1 MRSLALIGWSCLR
14 CHFEEIRVLKASLRS
29 DTLAWDNIIGFRY
42 GEATLRAAFLE
53 GLWPFRPRKFEA
65 QCVRDAL
72 RCSGPHARYTDVFNE
87 YIALAD
93 SARAA
98 LTTSSPFVHTARR
111 SYRLN
116 GPVKCSDRGDVG
128 GSPPATSREVHRT
141 LSFRG
146 RRSRNKVSVGEPA
159 EGSLSCPRKR
169 ATREPVGTNTSY
181 TAGRRR
187 RARGLP
193 ATETPAPVRQGTE
206 MKARRAVGARNGA
219 DLPNS
224 RASCHLKMCIRNDSR
239 QRISRLASMKN
250 VAKCD
255 TWCELRDPVNH
266 RVFERKLR
274 RPGRGHARPGVTQ
287 RRQRPILRRG
297 G

>member
-1 MRSLALIGWSCLR
+1 MRRRPSA
-14 CHFEEIRVLKASLRS
+14 
-29 DTLAWDNIIGFRY
+29 
-42 GEATLRAAFLE
+42 AAFLE
-53 GLWPFRPRKFEA
+53 GLWPFVPRKFEA
-65 QCVRDAL
+65 IT
-72 RCSGPHARYTDVFNE
+72 GPVMPLDVPGRTRATPISLQLLVFNE
-87 YIALAD
+87 EFLV
-93 SARAA
+93 SASHQLA
-98 LTTSSPFVHTARR
+98 LTTSPPFVHTARR

-159 EGSLSCPRKR
+159 EGSLSCPRKKSDPR
-169 ATREPVGTNTSY
+169 TGWNEHLLYG
-181 TAGRRR
+181 GE
-187 RARGLP
+187 G
-193 ATETPAPVRQGTE
+193 EGAPE
-206 MKARRAVGARNGA
+206 
-219 DLPNS
+219 
-224 RASCHLKMCIRNDSR
+224 ASP

-255 TWCELRDPVNH
+255 TWCELRNPVNH

-274 RPGRGHARPGVTQ
+274 PAASRGHARPGVTQ